1 MNDRDRAASHA
12 NGNPMVLDTD
22 APSVTSPS
30 PASASVAKFIHD
42 LRFLSAPEEVR
53 RETRLCLLDTL
64 GIALAG
70 TQLPIAR
77 IIRRFVARHLAV
89 GEGRGA
95 RMIRDGRRVSVP
107 GAAMAGAAI
116 IDGFDGHDGHPLCK
130 GHAGVTV
137 VPATLAFA
145 DALALNDWAEFLTLI
160 LLGYEIGTRAG
171 IALHATA
178 PTLHSSG
185 AWNALA
191 AAAIGSRVLKLSHGQ
206 TAHALGIA
214 EYYGPRSRL
223 MRIIEHPTMVKDG
236 STMGAF
242 AGASAAY
249 LAEDGFTGAPADTIE
264 LERLPASVIPVAA
277 ARDPSVW
284 SDLGSRWRILEQ
296 YRKPDPVCRWT
307 QPAAEAIVSLRSAHP
322 ALTHADVTDVEV
334 ETFHEAVSLSC
345 REPTETDAA
354 QYSLPFVV
362 GAAIVHGRLTVAEV
376 AGAGLHDD
384 AVLRLSRIVKLV
396 ERGEF
401 SARFPAERWA
411 TVRLTLRDGTVLDSG
426 PHTTRGDPATPLSLG
441 ALSEKFRTNALA
453 ALDERAAQRIADQIL
468 DPRSDGELSALLDIV
483 LT

>member
-1 MNDRDRAASHA
+1 M
-12 NGNPMVLDTD
+12 
-22 APSVTSPS
+22 
-30 PASASVAKFIHD
+30 
-42 LRFLSAPEEVR
+42 
-53 RETRLCLLDTL
+53 
-64 GIALAG
+64 
-70 TQLPIAR
+70 
-77 IIRRFVARHLAV
+77 IRRFVARHAAV

-137 VPATLAFA
+137 IPTALAFA
-145 DALALNDWAEFLTLI
+145 DALALDDWQEFLTLI

-171 IALHATA
+171 IALHATS

-191 AAAIGSRVLKLSHGQ
+191 AAAVGSRMLRLPHDQ

-242 AGASAAY
+242 AGVSAAY

-264 LERLPASVIPVAA
+264 LTTLPLTVAPA
-277 ARDPSVW
+277 ADARDPSVW
-284 SDLGSRWRILEQ
+284 SDLGARWRILEQ

-307 QPAAEAIVSLRSAHP
+307 QPAAEAVFSLRHAHP
-322 ALTHADVTDVEV
+322 GLTHTDVAAIEI

-362 GAAIVHGRLTVAEV
+362 AAALVHGRLTVAEI
-376 AGAGLHDD
+376 AGDGLGDET
-384 AVLRLSRIVKLV
+384 VLQVSRGVKLL

-411 TVRLTLRDGTVLDSG
+411 NVRFTLRDGTILDSG
-426 PHTTRGDPATPLSLG
+426 PHTTRGDPDTPLSMETLQ
-441 ALSEKFRTNALA
+441 EKFRTNASMA
-453 ALDERAAQRIADQIL
+453 FDERTVQRIAEQIL
-468 DPRSDGELSALLDIV
+468 DPESDGELSAFLDTV
-483 LT
+483 LR

>member
-1 MNDRDRAASHA
+1 MNVAS
-12 NGNPMVLDTD
+12 
-22 APSVTSPS
+22 
-30 PASASVAKFIHD
+30 FIHE
-42 LRFLSAPEEVR
+42 LRFAAVPAEVQ

-64 GIALAG
+64 GVALAG

-77 IIRRFVARHLAV
+77 IIRRFVARHHAV

-95 RMIRDGRRVSVP
+95 RMIRHGRRVSVP

-116 IDGFDGHDGHPLCK
+116 IDGFDGHDGHALCK

-137 VPATLAFA
+137 IPAALAFA
-145 DALALNDWAEFLTLI
+145 DALELSDRDEFLTLV

-171 IALHATA
+171 IALHTTS

-191 AAAIGSRVLKLSHGQ
+191 AAAIGSRVLRLSSEQ

-242 AGASAAY
+242 AGVSAAY
-249 LAEDGFTGAPADTIE
+249 LAEDGFTGAPADTV
-264 LERLPASVIPVAA
+264 EREAG
-277 ARDPSVW
+277 ARESSVW

-307 QPAAEAIVSLRSAHP
+307 QPAAEAIMALRSRHP
-322 ALTHADVTDVEV
+322 GMTHADVSGVEV

-345 REPTETDAA
+345 REPAETDAA

-362 GAAIVHGRLTVAEV
+362 AAAIVHGRLTVSEI
-376 AGAGLHDD
+376 AGEGLDD
-384 AVLRLSRIVKLV
+384 AAVLRLSRSVTLA

-401 SARFPAERWA
+401 NARFPAERWA
-411 TVRLTLRDGTVLDSG
+411 NVRLTLRDGSILDSG
-426 PHTTRGDPATPLSLG
+426 PHTTRGDPETPLSME
-441 ALSEKFRTNALA
+441 ALTEKFRTNALV
-453 ALDERAAQRIADQIL
+453 ALDERSAQQLADQIL
-468 DPRSDGELSALLDIV
+468 DPRSETGLSTLLDLV

>member
-1 MNDRDRAASHA
+1 MNSA
-12 NGNPMVLDTD
+12 NREPD
-22 APSVTSPS
+22 PSSGKIVSDPTSVNVT
-30 PASASVAKFIHD
+30 AFIHR
-42 LRFLSAPEEVR
+42 LHFAEAPDEVQ
-53 RETRLCLLDTL
+53 RETRVCLLDTL

-70 TQLPIAR
+70 TQLPIAG
-77 IIRRFVARHLAV
+77 IVRRFAARHLGV
-89 GEGRGA
+89 GESSGA

-116 IDGFDGHDGHPLCK
+116 IDGFDGHDGHALCK

-137 VPATLAFA
+137 VPTALAFA
-145 DALALNDWAEFLTLI
+145 DTLALNDWEEFLTLV

-171 IALHATA
+171 IALHAIA

-191 AAAIGSRVLKLSHGQ
+191 AAAIGSRVLKLSHDQ

-242 AGASAAY
+242 AGVSAAY

-264 LERLPASVIPVAA
+264 LEGLPDTVIPAA
-277 ARDPSVW
+277 DARDPSVW
-284 SDLGSRWRILEQ
+284 SDLGVRWRILEQ

-307 QPAAEAIVSLRSAHP
+307 QPAAEAIFALRSAHP
-322 ALTHADVTDVEV
+322 GLMHADVADIEI

-354 QYSLPFVV
+354 QYSLPFVA

-376 AGAGLHDD
+376 AGAGLRDE
-384 AVLRLSRIVKLV
+384 AVLRLSRVVKLV

-411 TVRLTLRDGTVLDSG
+411 NVRLTLRDGTILDSG
-426 PHTTRGDPATPLSLG
+426 PYTTRGDPATPLSLG
-441 ALSEKFRTNALA
+441 ALSQKFVTNVSAT
-453 ALDERAAQRIADQIL
+453 LDERAVHRIGEQIL
-468 DPRSDGELSALLDIV
+468 DPRSGGKLSDFLDVV

>member
-1 MNDRDRAASHA
+1 MATN
-12 NGNPMVLDTD
+12 
-22 APSVTSPS
+22 
-30 PASASVAKFIHD
+30 VATFIHE
-42 LRFLSAPEEVR
+42 LRFAEAPADVQN
-53 RETRLCLLDTL
+53 ETRICLLDTL

-70 TQLPIAR
+70 TQLPIAQ

-95 RMIRDGRRVSVP
+95 RMFRDGRRVSVP

-116 IDGFDGHDGHPLCK
+116 IDGFDGHDGHALCK

-137 VPATLAFA
+137 IPAALAFA
-145 DALALNDWAEFLTLI
+145 DALALADWDEFLTLV

-171 IALHATA
+171 IALHATS
-178 PTLHSSG
+178 PTMHSSG

-191 AAAIGSRVLKLSHGQ
+191 AAAIGSRMLRLSPDK

-242 AGASAAY
+242 AGVSAAC

-264 LERLPASVIPVAA
+264 PEGLPPSVVPVAD

-284 SDLGSRWRILEQ
+284 SDLGARWRILEQ

-307 QPAAEAIVSLRSAHP
+307 QPAAEAVFALRRTHP
-322 ALTHADVTDVEV
+322 GMTHADVAGIEV

-362 GAAIVHGRLTVAEV
+362 AAALVHGRLTVAEI
-376 AGAGLHDD
+376 AGEGLDD
-384 AVLRLSRIVKLV
+384 EAVLRVSRAVKLV
-396 ERGEF
+396 ERGGF
-401 SARFPAERWA
+401 SARFPAERWGN
-411 TVRLTLRDGTVLDSG
+411 VRLTLRDGTILESG
-426 PHTTRGDPATPLSLG
+426 PHTTRGDPQTPLTVGMLT
-441 ALSEKFRTNALA
+441 EKFRTNASL
-453 ALDERAAQRIADQIL
+453 ALDERSVQRIAEQVM
-468 DPRSDGELSALLDIV
+468 DPRSGRPLPALLDLV

>member
-1 MNDRDRAASHA
+1 M
-12 NGNPMVLDTD
+12 
-22 APSVTSPS
+22 
-30 PASASVAKFIHD
+30 FIHG
-42 LRFLSAPEEVR
+42 LRFAAAPDEVQH
-53 RETRLCLLDTL
+53 ETRICLLDTL
-64 GIALAG
+64 GVALAG

-77 IIRRFVARHLAV
+77 IIRRFVARHHAV

-95 RMIRDGRRVSVP
+95 RMIRDARRVSVP

-116 IDGFDGHDGHPLCK
+116 IDGFDGHDGHALCK

-137 VPATLAFA
+137 IPAALAFA
-145 DALALNDWAEFLTLI
+145 DAAELSDRDEFLTLV

-171 IALHATA
+171 IALHATS
-178 PTLHSSG
+178 PTMHSSG

-191 AAAIGSRVLKLSHGQ
+191 AAAIGSRALRLSNAQ

-249 LAEDGFTGAPADTIE
+249 LAEDGFTGAPADTVE
-264 LERLPASVIPVAA
+264 VVERTG
-277 ARDPSVW
+277 DPSVW

-307 QPAAEAIVSLRSAHP
+307 QPAAEAVMALRSRHP
-322 ALTHADVTDVEV
+322 GMTYADVAGVEV

-345 REPTETDAA
+345 REPAETDAA

-362 GAAIVHGRLTVAEV
+362 AAAIVHGRLTVAEI
-376 AGAGLHDD
+376 AGQGLHDQ
-384 AVLRLSRIVKLV
+384 AVLRLSRAVTLV

-401 SARFPAERWA
+401 NARFPAERWSN
-411 TVRLTLRDGTVLDSG
+411 VRMMLRDGTILDSG
-426 PHTTRGDPATPLSLG
+426 PHTTRGDPETPLSME
-441 ALSEKFRTNALA
+441 ALSGKFRTNALV
-453 ALDERAAQRIADQIL
+453 ALDERTAQRLADLIL
-468 DPRSDGELSALLDIV
+468 DPRSESGLSTLLDLV

>member
-1 MNDRDRAASHA
+1 MTPLELASDPDRAKWVPGPRSGH
-12 NGNPMVLDTD
+12 
-22 APSVTSPS
+22 
-30 PASASVAKFIHD
+30 VATFIHG
-42 LRFLSAPEEVR
+42 LHFAAAPAEVQ
-53 RETRLCLLDTL
+53 RETRICLLDTL

-70 TQLPIAR
+70 TELPIAR
-77 IIRRFVARHLAV
+77 IIRRFVARHLGI
-89 GEGRGA
+89 GEGGGA

-116 IDGFDGHDGHPLCK
+116 IDGFDGHDGHALCK

-137 VPATLAFA
+137 VPAALAFA
-145 DALALNDWAEFLTLI
+145 DALRSDDREEFLTLV

-171 IALHATA
+171 IALHATS
-178 PTLHSSG
+178 PTMHSSG

-191 AAAIGSRVLKLSHGQ
+191 AAAIGSRALRLSHGQ

-223 MRIIEHPTMVKDG
+223 MRVIEHPTMVKDG

-242 AGASAAY
+242 AGVSAAY
-249 LAEDGFTGAPADTIE
+249 LAEDGYTGAPADTIE
-264 LERLPASVIPVAA
+264 LEGLPASVVPAA
-277 ARDPSVW
+277 DTRDPSVW
-284 SDLGSRWRILEQ
+284 SDLGTRWRILEQ

-307 QPAAEAIVSLRSAHP
+307 QPAAEAIFSLRSALP
-322 ALTHADVTDVEV
+322 GMTHADVTDVVV

-362 GAAIVHGRLTVAEV
+362 GAAIVHGRLTAAEL

-384 AVLRLSRIVKLV
+384 AVLRLSRAVKLV

-401 SARFPAERWA
+401 NARFPAERWA
-411 TVRLTLRDGTVLDSG
+411 SVRLTLRDGTILDSG
-426 PHTTRGDPATPLSLG
+426 PHTTRGDPATPLSLR
-441 ALSEKFRTNALA
+441 ALSEKFRTNALG
-453 ALDERAAQRIADQIL
+453 ALDERTVQQIADWIL
-468 DPRSDGELSALLDIV
+468 DSKSGGELSAFLDLV